1 MEDVTALSAMFS
13 GMQILRIL
21 EDRYGVVPKVVM
33 TDNDSEFRAQG
44 AINKHAF
51 ERLLKLL
58 NIDMFI
64 QSRISRSLMSR

>member
-1 MEDVTALSAMFS
+1 MEDVTAMFS

-33 TDNDSEFRAQG
+33 TDNGPEFRAQG